1 MSKYTRQEASDL
13 CNKLLSN
20 IAVAKERARAGERY
34 SRELEVNKAS
44 LAAVN
49 EELKGLTLC
58 AKHMDDIYH
67 NITHYANEHQRTAK
81 EILDRAIEE
90 AGALVPDAGVANAHL
105 KYTGNSVIV
114 VNENDQSLDLREGGG
129 YRTSLG
135 ILLRYAL
142 IKAQPGALP
151 FMLLDEQTF
160 TLSDATTAAIKEVLA
175 AMKRDITIV
184 MIEQRRNAADGIAD
198 KEYMFSKSA
207 DGEVVVTE
215 VF

>member
-13 CNKLLSN
+13 CSKLLSN
-20 IAVAKERARAGERY
+20 IAVARERAKAGERY
-34 SRELEVNKAS
+34 SRELEANKANLEVVS
-44 LAAVN
+44 EALR
-49 EELKGLTLC
+49 ELSIC
-58 AKHMDDIYH
+58 AKHLDNMYH
-67 NITHYANEHQRTAK
+67 NIQHYATEHQRTAK

-90 AGALVPDAGVANAHL
+90 AGALVPDAGVSNAHL

-142 IKAQPGALP
+142 IKAQAGALP

-207 DGEVVVTE
+207 DGEVVITE
-215 VF
+215 VY